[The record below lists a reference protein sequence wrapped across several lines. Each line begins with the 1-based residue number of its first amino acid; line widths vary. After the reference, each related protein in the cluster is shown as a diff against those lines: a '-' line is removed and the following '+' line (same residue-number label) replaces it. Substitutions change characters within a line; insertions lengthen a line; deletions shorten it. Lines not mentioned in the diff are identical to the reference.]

1 MEYTLSRGRRKTI
14 SIQIDR
20 KGKLIVKAPY
30 PVPKDEIDKFI
41 LSKESWINKH
51 MEKAAQ
57 IQASVIKLT
66 KEEIKYLA
74 DKALV
79 VIPEKCQK
87 YAPLL
92 GVTYGRITIRNQRT
106 RWGSCSSKGNLN
118 FNCLLMLC
126 PEPVIDYVVI
136 HELCHRKEMNHSP
149 AFYALVE
156 SIMPDYKVQIKW
168 QKDNGPA
175 IFAKLP

>member
-20 KGKLIVKAPY
+20 NGSLIVKAPY
-30 PVPKDEIDKFI
+30 RVPREEIDKFI
-41 LSKESWINKH
+41 LSKQSWINKH
-51 MEKAAQ
+51 MEKVAK
-57 IQASVIKLT
+57 INSSVVKLT
-66 KEEIKYLA
+66 REEIEELV
-74 DKALV
+74 DKALI
-79 VIPEKCQK
+79 VIPEKCRK

-92 GVTYGRITIRNQRT
+92 GVTYGRITIRNQRS

-136 HELCHRKEMNHSP
+136 HELCHRKEMNHSK
-149 AFYALVE
+149 AFYGLVE
-156 SIMPDYKVQIKW
+156 SAMPDYKEKIKW
-168 QKDNGPA
+168 QKENGPA
-175 IFAKLP
+175 ILTRLP